1 VIELQYHSKL
11 NKIFLFKCYWY
22 DITNRGIKVNLHHGL
37 VEINIKATLCN
48 VDDFFIFFMQCTQDY
63 YIYTPSF
70 RKNYFRIDWLF
81 IVKTKPK
88 GRFQVIKDDNDEV
101 TAGDDVFQINKLV
114 DIYRVALSTNLQENS
129 NFHVVENSF
138 VHVDIEELNDVLRT
152 NRHTQGDEDDDIDKH
167 QFNEEDYDGHDDDKI
182 GEEEGEEDNSD

>member
-1 VIELQYHSKL
+1 
-11 NKIFLFKCYWY
+11 
-22 DITNRGIKVNLHHGL
+22 
-37 VEINIKATLCN
+37 
-48 VDDFFIFFMQCTQDY
+48 MQCTQDD

-88 GRFQVIKDDNDEV
+88 GCFQVIKDDNDEV

>member
-1 VIELQYHSKL
+1 
-11 NKIFLFKCYWY
+11 
-22 DITNRGIKVNLHHGL
+22 
-37 VEINIKATLCN
+37 
-48 VDDFFIFFMQCTQDY
+48 MQCTQDY

-70 RKNYFRIDWLF
+70 RKNYFRIDQLF

-88 GRFQVIKDDNDEV
+88 GRFQVIKDDNDRV

-138 VHVDIEELNDVLRT
+138 VHVDIEELNDVQRT

>member
-1 VIELQYHSKL
+1 
-11 NKIFLFKCYWY
+11 
-22 DITNRGIKVNLHHGL
+22 
-37 VEINIKATLCN
+37 
-48 VDDFFIFFMQCTQDY
+48 MQCIQDY

-88 GRFQVIKDDNDEV
+88 GHFQVVKDDNDEV
-101 TAGDDVFQINKLV
+101 TARDDVFQINKLV
-114 DIYRVALSTNLQENS
+114 DTYRVALSTNLQENS

-182 GEEEGEEDNSD
+182 GEEEEGEEDNSN

>member
-1 VIELQYHSKL
+1 
-11 NKIFLFKCYWY
+11 
-22 DITNRGIKVNLHHGL
+22 
-37 VEINIKATLCN
+37 
-48 VDDFFIFFMQCTQDY
+48 
-63 YIYTPSF
+63 
-70 RKNYFRIDWLF
+70 
-81 IVKTKPK
+81 VKTKPK
-88 GRFQVIKDDNDEV
+88 GRFQVIKDDNDRV

>member
-1 VIELQYHSKL
+1 MSMI
-11 NKIFLFKCYWY
+11 
-22 DITNRGIKVNLHHGL
+22 
-37 VEINIKATLCN
+37 
-48 VDDFFIFFMQCTQDY
+48 FFIFFMQCTQDY

-88 GRFQVIKDDNDEV
+88 GRFQVIKDDNDRV

-114 DIYRVALSTNLQENS
+114 DIYRVALSTNLQENW

-138 VHVDIEELNDVLRT
+138 VYVDIEELNDVLRT